1 MAPPKKREA
10 RAWAKLPERSTRW
23 KAQREALLQAAQRA
37 IHRIGPNASMDEI
50 AAEAGITKPIVYR
63 HFGDRRGLARA
74 LRDQAFVFVVG
85 DAEDRS
91 ADARRA
97 ARERVAALY
106 PVVDDA
112 DALRRVVVA
121 FGTGFQMFVEFNSNL
136 YRFLRIEGVLDTMW
150 AEEGDRGGEPVAES
164 LAKSLEA
171 IFGSRGVDAT
181 TALIWAHGLRGMIG
195 GIVDWWIES
204 RACDRFQLEQE
215 LDVLTRATLSGLDRA
230 LSSRSSREPAGA
242 SRRGAGKA
250 ASAAKKTAAR
260 GRGKGAP
267 QT

>member
-1 MAPPKKREA
+1 MPPPRKREA

-37 IHRIGPNASMDEI
+37 IHRIGPHASMDEI

-85 DAEDRS
+85 DADDRS

-106 PVVDDA
+106 PVVDDP

-121 FGTGFQMFVEFNSNL
+121 FGTGFQMFVEFNPNL

-150 AEEGDRGGEPVAES
+150 AEEGDRGIEPVAES
-164 LAKSLEA
+164 LAKSIEV
-171 IFGSRGVDAT
+171 IFGDRGIDT
-181 TALIWAHGLRGMIG
+181 TKALIWAHGLRGMIG
-195 GIVDWWIES
+195 GIVDWWIEA
-204 RACDRFQLEQE
+204 RVCDRFQLEQE
-215 LDVLTRATLSGLDRA
+215 LDVLTRSLLSGLDRA
-230 LSSRSSREPAGA
+230 LPSRTSREAAPG
-242 SRRGAGKA
+242 RRAAGKA
-250 ASAAKKTAAR
+250 VSAGKKTSSR
-260 GRGKGAP
+260 GRSKTP
-267 QT
+267 PTT

>member
-1 MAPPKKREA
+1 MAPRKREA

-85 DAEDRS
+85 SGDDRS

-106 PVVDDA
+106 PVVDDL

-150 AEEGDRGGEPVAES
+150 AEEGDEGAVEPVAES
-164 LAKSLEA
+164 LAKSIEA
-171 IFGSRGVDAT
+171 IFGDRGIDRT
-181 TALIWAHGLRGMIG
+181 TALIWAHGLRGLIG

-204 RACDRFQLEQE
+204 RVCDRFQLERE
-215 LDVLTRATLSGLDRA
+215 LDVLTRSMLSGLDRA
-230 LSSRSSREPAGA
+230 LPSRAARGPAA
-242 SRRGAGKA
+242 NPRRTAAKA
-250 ASAAKKTAAR
+250 PPAAKKTSTR
-260 GRGKGAP
+260 RRGKISPRG
-267 QT
+267 